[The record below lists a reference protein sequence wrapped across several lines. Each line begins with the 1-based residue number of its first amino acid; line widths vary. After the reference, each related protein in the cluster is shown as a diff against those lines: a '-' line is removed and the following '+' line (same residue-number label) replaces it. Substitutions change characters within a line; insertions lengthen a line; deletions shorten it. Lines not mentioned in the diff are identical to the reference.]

1 MIQSVFHLDDFW
13 NNRSENQNINQLE
26 NLGLEKKKPE
36 IFILSR
42 GFVFNRNA
50 SVHFGGD
57 AGTRTPDTADMSRM
71 L

>member
-26 NLGLEKKKPE
+26 NLGLEKKKTE

-50 SVHFGGD
+50 SDYILVAMQGLEP
-57 AGTRTPDTADMSRM
+57 RTLRI
-71 L
+71 

>member
-26 NLGLEKKKPE
+26 NLESEKKNP
-36 IFILSR
+36 IILILLW

-50 SVHFGGD
+50 
-57 AGTRTPDTADMSRM
+57 
-71 L
+71 